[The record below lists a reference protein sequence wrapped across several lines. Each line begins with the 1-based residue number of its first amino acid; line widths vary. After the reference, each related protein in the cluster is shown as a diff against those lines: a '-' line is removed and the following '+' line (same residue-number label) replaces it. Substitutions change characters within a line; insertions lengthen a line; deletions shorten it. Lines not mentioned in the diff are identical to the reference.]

1 MGTQRHVAVAVAA
14 VVAVSLVAGASR
26 RAPASE
32 PGHAQIK
39 IDISAADCGTHDAV
53 GMSIERQVELPAS
66 GPLILDAGLV
76 PQGFNLPAGGRL
88 LNPLLDELRVPIL
101 ADFVTIV
108 SGEVPDEPAILSL
121 VPGEGGEWY
130 GQISAQLGASAGEW
144 KISTAGTED
153 DLVTNPENYWRFDVS
168 LDRRPFWQRWLQLG
182 EADYSS
188 VANAGGGAC
197 PEMNS

>member
-1 MGTQRHVAVAVAA
+1 MGTQRQAIIAVAA
-14 VVAVSLVAGASR
+14 ALAVSLVAGASR
-26 RAPASE
+26 RAPAGE
-32 PGHAQIK
+32 PGHALIK
-39 IDISAADCGTHDAV
+39 IDMSAADCGTHNAV
-53 GMSIERQVELPAS
+53 GLSIERLVELPAS

-76 PQGFNLPAGGRL
+76 PEGFNVPAGGEL
-88 LNPLLDELRVPIL
+88 LNPLLDELRIPIL

-108 SGEVPDEPAILSL
+108 SGEVPVAPAMLSL
-121 VPGEGGEWY
+121 VPGEGGEWH
-130 GQISAQLGASAGEW
+130 GQISAQLGASAEEW

-153 DLVTNPENYWRFDVS
+153 DLVTNPENYWRFDVY

-188 VANAGGGAC
+188 VANAGGDAC